1 MTLKDLKE
9 AKIEI
14 SAKSGK
20 LKINVKGNN
29 RAVAVILGKVIAG
42 MGKEETKA
50 LISDIAL
57 AALLFN
63 DEKREKM
70 SK

>member
-1 MTLKDLKE
+1 MTVKDLKE

-14 SAKSGK
+14 SARNGK

-29 RAVAVILGKVIAG
+29 RAIAVILGKVIAG
-42 MGKEETKA
+42 MGKKETKA

-57 AALLFN
+57 AALLFS
-63 DEKREKM
+63 DEKRK
-70 SK
+70 KK